1 MMHFILIQNSLLR
14 HPKVVICFLNN
25 TILQPFLLR
34 MIASHVSTK
43 SFYLLAIVISYF
55 VEFSGSAQK
64 LMIRLPHLPVYE
76 LTFYSLKV
84 GPKNRPWLIRG
95 SKTKIKRSSGQ
106 FFLCVTIAYLKE
118 NSKIKEKF
126 FMKIHTQK

>member
-55 VEFSGSAQK
+55 VEFRGSAQK
-64 LMIRLPHLPVYE
+64 LIIRLPHLPVYE
-76 LTFYSLKV
+76 LTF
-84 GPKNRPWLIRG
+84 
-95 SKTKIKRSSGQ
+95 
-106 FFLCVTIAYLKE
+106 
-118 NSKIKEKF
+118 
-126 FMKIHTQK
+126 

>member
-84 GPKNRPWLIRG
+84 GPKNRP
-95 SKTKIKRSSGQ
+95 
-106 FFLCVTIAYLKE
+106 
-118 NSKIKEKF
+118 
-126 FMKIHTQK
+126 